1 VRLTT
6 TEEFERFGKVFNES
20 CETNAKILAEKKEPA
35 QTKVEEKAEEKTEE
49 KKEWCGMNYSKY
61 FEISHRKNIYHLIDF
76 IKLRI
81 LSPLFLSEAL

>member
-1 VRLTT
+1 MRLTT

-49 KKEWCGMNYSKY
+49 KKE
-61 FEISHRKNIYHLIDF
+61 
-76 IKLRI
+76 
-81 LSPLFLSEAL
+81 